1 MADKTV
7 SSSQR
12 VAEPGSGSD
21 EEQGKKGKL
30 KRGMKGGA
38 GRAELPGEVSSED
51 VEEMIRCVSRA
62 SRPASQASSRPES
75 QLSRPA
81 SALPTKI
88 AKKLESLSEPEVD
101 SPVLTP
107 RMRRKEAIEKN
118 HRESLQKAI
127 SPRAATP
134 VAAVGPSLS
143 ENYLKKNQPPVSK
156 PLGGFE
162 QTFTRKKQAEKI
174 RKLLDKQMRKAE
186 KSKKYQGFGDQKVA
200 EQEESRKKERKE
212 EKKKETVVKKAQVSK
227 AENDLMRELLELGET
242 AVAAATEPG
251 SQDQTKAEFSSGKNE
266 NRHSSTHVTAIRD
279 FEECQ
284 TIPDNLQNLSDELD
298 QLFELT

>member
-1 MADKTV
+1 MGQLGVNLSK
-7 SSSQR
+7 
-12 VAEPGSGSD
+12 
-21 EEQGKKGKL
+21 
-30 KRGMKGGA
+30 
-38 GRAELPGEVSSED
+38 ED
-51 VEEMIRCVSRA
+51 VDEMIRSVSRA
-62 SRPASQASSRPES
+62 SRPNSQASSRPES

-118 HRESLQKAI
+118 HRETLQKAI

-143 ENYLKKNQPPVSK
+143 ENYLKKNQPSASK
-156 PLGGFE
+156 PLGAFE
-162 QTFTRKKQAEKI
+162 QAFARKKQAEKI
-174 RKLLDKQMRKAE
+174 RKLLNKQMKKAE
-186 KSKKYQGFGDQKVA
+186 KSKKYQGFGDEKVA
-200 EQEESRKKERKE
+200 EQEESLRKERKE
-212 EKKKETVVKKAQVSK
+212 QKKKDIVVKKAQVSK
-227 AENDLMRELLELGET
+227 VENDLMRELLELGET
-242 AVAAATEPG
+242 AVAAASVPS
-251 SQDQTKAEFSSGKNE
+251 SQNETKIQFSSGKIE
-266 NRHSSTHVTAIRD
+266 NGLSSTHVTAIRD

-284 TIPDNLQNLSDELD
+284 TIPEDSQNLSDELD